1 MKMKT
6 KLVLLI
12 GVFLFS
18 GCASSGAERKPMKPR
33 YFISAEEIQELDT
46 AQTAMDVVELS
57 RPAWLRAKGLV
68 ITVYLNGIHLGGED
82 QLYNV
87 SVYQIKELRFLTPS
101 EATTLYGTGAGFGG
115 TIDIKSH

>member
-1 MKMKT
+1 MKT
-6 KLVLLI
+6 KLILLI
-12 GVFLFS
+12 GIFLFS
-18 GCASSGAERKPMKPR
+18 SCTSSGAERKQMKPR
-33 YFISAEEIQELDT
+33 NFISEEEIQEFDT
-46 AQTAMDVVELS
+46 AQSAMDVVELA

-68 ITVYLNGIHLGGED
+68 ISVYLNGIHLGGED

-115 TIDIKSH
+115 TIDIKSR

>member
-1 MKMKT
+1 MKT
-6 KLVLLI
+6 KLILLI
-12 GVFLFS
+12 GIFLFS
-18 GCASSGAERKPMKPR
+18 SCASNGVARKPMKPR
-33 YFISAEEIQELDT
+33 YFISEEEIQEMDT
-46 AQTAMDVVELS
+46 AQTAMDVVELG

-68 ITVYLNGIHLGGED
+68 ITVYLNSIHMGGED
-82 QLYNV
+82 QLHNI

>member
-1 MKMKT
+1 MKT
-6 KLVLLI
+6 KLILLI
-12 GVFLFS
+12 GIFLFS
-18 GCASSGAERKPMKPR
+18 SCTSSGAERKQMKPR
-33 YFISAEEIQELDT
+33 NFISEEEIQEFDT
-46 AQTAMDVVELS
+46 AQSAMDVVELA

-68 ITVYLNGIHLGGED
+68 ISVYLNGIHLGGED